1 MAQPVRLNFKG
12 HDGAEL
18 AARLDVPAGEVR
30 AYALFAHCFTCSK
43 DVTAARR
50 LAEALT
56 GAGIAVLRFDFT
68 GLGGSGGDFAS
79 TNFSSNIADLVK
91 AADFLRAHYEAPR
104 ILIGH
109 SLGGAAVLAAAHD
122 VPEAVAV
129 ATIGAPADAEHVVR
143 NFGADLDTIREDGR
157 ARVTLAGREFTIER
171 QFLDDVE
178 GHTLSDRIG
187 HLKKALLVLH
197 APRDEVV
204 GIDNATRLFVAAR
217 HPKSFVSLDNADHLL
232 SDPRDAA
239 YAAQVIAAWAG
250 RYLDEARPREPDVVE
265 DGVTVTETGLGSF
278 QAMVRSGAHRFLAD
292 EPESVGGLD
301 SGPSPYDLLSAAL
314 GACTVMTLRMYADRK
329 DIDAPRFSVTVTHG
343 KVHAR
348 DCEECSKERKENGG
362 RIDRFERVVT
372 IEGDVDEATRARLL
386 EIADKCPVH
395 RTLEAGAVVV
405 TREEREARDTGR
417 ESAD

>member
-1 MAQPVRLNFKG
+1 MAQPIRLNFTG

-18 AARLDVPAGEVR
+18 AARLDVPAGETR

-50 LAEALT
+50 VAEALT

-79 TNFSSNIADLVK
+79 TNFSSNIADLVQ
-91 AADFLRAHYEAPR
+91 AANFLRTHHEAPR

-122 VPEAVAV
+122 IPEAVAV
-129 ATIGAPADAEHVVR
+129 ATIGAPADAEHVVK
-143 NFGADLDTIREDGR
+143 NFAADLATIREKGR
-157 ARVTLAGREFTIER
+157 ARVTLSGREFTIER

-178 GHTLSDRIG
+178 GHVLSERIG

-197 APRDEVV
+197 APRDEIV

-217 HPKSFVSLDNADHLL
+217 HPKSFVSLDDADHLL
-232 SDPRDAA
+232 SNPRDAA

-250 RYLDEARPREPDVVE
+250 RYLDEAPPKDEQAEADE
-265 DGVTVTETGLGSF
+265 GVTVTETGLGKF
-278 QAMVRSGAHRFLAD
+278 QAMVRSGSHRLLAD

-314 GACTVMTLRMYADRK
+314 GACTVMTLRMYAERRG
-329 DIDAPRFSVTVTHG
+329 IEVARFSSTVTHG

-348 DCEECSKERKENGG
+348 DCEDCSREQKENGG
-362 RIDRFERVVT
+362 RIDRFERVIS
-372 IEGDVDEATRARLL
+372 IEGDVDEDTRARLL

-405 TREEREARDTGR
+405 TREAPDTRGR
-417 ESAD
+417 GDS